1 MNVMKRRLHETPDD
15 GEASSQPNGDHG
27 MRDERK
33 NGQAARLRI
42 VGSE

>member
-1 MNVMKRRLHETPDD
+1 MNVMKRRLHKAPED
-15 GEASSQPNGDHG
+15 GEASSQPNADHG

-33 NGQAARLRI
+33 NGQAARLEI